1 MEADIF
7 DHVQERDWKELTHTF
22 KGHTLLL
29 YGAGGF
35 GLEMLHHLR
44 REGISVSAFLDQRAA
59 ELPSAENIPVYTAEQ
74 APFNREHSI
83 VLFCIVMDKEARRVV
98 IERLTELGYGH
109 VIEAQSLRCLLVQP
123 DDRLEETI
131 SQYYRRN
138 SDRIKQAEALFSDER
153 SIAIYRSNVQ
163 AHASGDYSHQTQWE
177 SPMMQQYFPE
187 DVPLTKGYQR
197 FLDCGGYTGDTIA
210 EVIRHEGEIEAC
222 AVFEPDATNFA
233 RMVGRLDALR
243 GKIRKRWLFPCAV
256 TDDAG
261 IRPFSAGTGSGSL
274 SEQGACVVQTVSLD
288 QAVPDFHPT
297 YIKMD
302 IEGAEPAALRGAR
315 QIIAQNRP
323 DLAVCVYHAV
333 NHIWDIP
340 LLLNSWNLDY
350 RFFLRS
356 YNAYTMET
364 VLYATAD

>member
-1 MEADIF
+1 MENIF
-7 DHVQERDWKELTHTF
+7 TSITERHFEQAVRSLSGKTT
-22 KGHTLLL
+22 LL

-44 REGISVSAFLDQRAA
+44 REEISVSAFLDQRAA
-59 ELPSAENIPVYTAEQ
+59 ELSSVENIPVYTAEQ
-74 APFNREHSI
+74 APFDRERSI
-83 VLFCIVMDKEARRVV
+83 VLFCIVMDKEARRAV
-98 IERLTELGYGH
+98 IEHLTGLGYVH

-123 DDRLEETI
+123 DDRLDETI
-131 SQYYRRN
+131 SQYYRRI
-138 SDRIKQAEALFSDER
+138 SDRIRRAETLFSDER
-153 SIAIYRSNVQ
+153 SIAVYRNSVQ
-163 AHASGDYSHQTQWE
+163 AHASGDYSHHAQWE

-187 DVPLTKGYQR
+187 DVRLTKGYKR

-222 AVFEPDATNFA
+222 AVFEPDARNFA
-233 RMVGRLDALR
+233 RMVEQLNCLR
-243 GKIRKRWLFPCAV
+243 GRIGKRWIFPCAV
-256 TDDAG
+256 ADDVG
-261 IRPFSAGTGSGSL
+261 IRSFSVGTGSGTL
-274 SEQGACVVQTVSLD
+274 SEQGTCVVQTVSLD
-288 QAVPDFHPT
+288 QTVPDFHPT

-302 IEGAEPAALRGAR
+302 IEGAEPAALCGAR
-315 QIIAQNRP
+315 QIIAQDRP

-340 LLLNSWNLDY
+340 LLLNSWNLGY

>member
-1 MEADIF
+1 MENIF
-7 DHVQERDWKELTHTF
+7 TSITERHFEQAVRSLSGKTT
-22 KGHTLLL
+22 LL

-35 GLEMLHHLR
+35 GLEMLYHLR
-44 REGISVSAFLDQRAA
+44 REEISVSAFLDQRAA
-59 ELPSAENIPVYTAEQ
+59 ELSSVENIPVYTAEQ
-74 APFNREHSI
+74 APFDRERSI
-83 VLFCIVMDKEARRVV
+83 VLFCIVMDKEARRAV
-98 IERLTELGYGH
+98 IEHLTGLGYVH

-123 DDRLEETI
+123 DDRLDETI
-131 SQYYRRN
+131 SQYYRRI
-138 SDRIKQAEALFSDER
+138 SDRIRQAETLFSDER
-153 SIAIYRSNVQ
+153 SIAIYHNSVQ
-163 AHASGDYSHQTQWE
+163 AHASGDYSHHAQWE

-187 DVPLTKGYQR
+187 DVRLTKGYKR

-222 AVFEPDATNFA
+222 AVFEPDARNFA
-233 RMVGRLDALR
+233 RMVERLNCLR
-243 GKIRKRWLFPCAV
+243 GRIGKRWIFPCAV
-256 TDDAG
+256 ADDVG
-261 IRPFSAGTGSGSL
+261 IRSFSVGTGSGTL
-274 SEQGACVVQTVSLD
+274 SEQGTCVVQTVSLD
-288 QAVPDFHPT
+288 QTVPDFHPT

-302 IEGAEPAALRGAR
+302 IEGAEPAALCGAR
-315 QIIAQNRP
+315 QIIAQDRP

-340 LLLNSWNLDY
+340 LLLNSWNLGY